1 MRDRL
6 TALEADGFEFCIR
19 GAMLSVSAPEQLLNP
34 QAVSQLRT
42 WRDDLITELVLR
54 GFCHEVQQFSFCK
67 HGTFIKDQVIKSEL
81 DDIDRACLRD
91 STPAERVV
99 WAELLAYRLCKE
111 LLGEE
116 PTLINYEG

>member
-1 MRDRL
+1 
-6 TALEADGFEFCIR
+6 
-19 GAMLSVSAPEQLLNP
+19 MLAVSAPEQLLNP
-34 QAVSQLRT
+34 QAVNQLRT

-67 HGTFIKDQVIKSEL
+67 YGTFIKDQIIKSEL

-91 STPAERVV
+91 STPAERVC

-116 PTLINYEG
+116 PPLINI